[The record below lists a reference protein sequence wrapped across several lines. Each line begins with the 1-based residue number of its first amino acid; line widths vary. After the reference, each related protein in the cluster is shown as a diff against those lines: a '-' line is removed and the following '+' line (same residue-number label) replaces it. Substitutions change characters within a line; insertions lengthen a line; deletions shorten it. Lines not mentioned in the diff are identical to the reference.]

1 MCARPRSAASAP
13 RSEAGLANGIQAREA
28 KRRAK
33 APGTRAPR
41 PVTKLARI
49 VDELNRQI
57 ASGRLSEGEQ
67 LPSEEQLAA
76 KFGVSVGTLQKAL
89 TRLAHQGLI
98 IREHGRGT
106 FVARTRRAPAELRYL
121 TFRDRD
127 GRDLPLY
134 VHVVSVKTVRQR
146 GPWSDFLQRAEAFI
160 RIERMINV
168 GGEFEVFSEF
178 YVPEEEFLA
187 LRNLTPKTLERTSL
201 REVLREQFSL
211 PTVRADRLI
220 YPERL
225 PERIA
230 AQLRA
235 PTDAPGLIMELLGY
249 TTHDRPLSYQR
260 LFIGQ
265 LKAVLVVTQ

>member
-1 MCARPRSAASAP
+1 VGNGVQVRQTATHVGKQKRKRSATP
-13 RSEAGLANGIQAREA
+13 I
-28 KRRAK
+28 
-33 APGTRAPR
+33 
-41 PVTKLARI
+41 TKLARI
-49 VDELNRQI
+49 VDEVVRQI
-57 ASGRLSEGEQ
+57 TSGRLSEGQ
-67 LPSEEQLAA
+67 KLPSEEQLAA

-134 VHVVSVKTVRQR
+134 VHVLSVKTMRQS
-146 GPWSDFLQRAEAFI
+146 GPWSAFLEKADGFI
-160 RIERMINV
+160 RVERMINV

-178 YVPEEEFLA
+178 FVPEQEFLA
-187 LRNLTPKTLERTSL
+187 MHNLTPQALERTSL
-201 REVLREQFSL
+201 REVLREHFSL

-220 YPERL
+220 KQELFPARARAL
-225 PERIA
+225 
-230 AQLRA
+230 LRVA
-235 PTDAPGLIMELLGY
+235 GDTPGLVMELLGY
-249 TTHDRPLSYQR
+249 TTNDRPLCYQR
-260 LFIGQ
+260 LFIAD

>member
-1 MCARPRSAASAP
+1 V
-13 RSEAGLANGIQAREA
+13 ANGIQPREA
-28 KRRAK
+28 ERRGNAAGKRAAK
-33 APGTRAPR
+33 A
-41 PVTKLARI
+41 VTKLARI

-57 ASGRLSEGEQ
+57 ASGQLTEGEQ

-98 IREHGRGT
+98 IRRHGRGT

-121 TFRDRD
+121 TFRDRE

-146 GPWSDFLQRAEAFI
+146 GPWSEFLQKAQAFI

-178 YVPEEEFLA
+178 FVPEDEFLA
-187 LRNLTPKTLERTSL
+187 LHNLTPKALERTSL
-201 REVLREQFSL
+201 REVLREHFSL
-211 PTVRADRLI
+211 PTVRAERLI
-220 YPERL
+220 YREHL
-225 PERIA
+225 PERVA
-230 AQLRA
+230 ALLRA
-235 PTDAPGLIMELLGY
+235 PAETPGLVMELLGY

-260 LFIGQ
+260 LFIGE

>member
-1 MCARPRSAASAP
+1 M
-13 RSEAGLANGIQAREA
+13 QARQAGRGDTGAAE
-28 KRRAK
+28 KRR
-33 APGTRAPR
+33 GS

-49 VDELNRQI
+49 VDEVVRQI
-57 ASGRLSEGEQ
+57 SSGRLSEGEQ

-89 TRLAHQGLI
+89 TKLAHQGLI

-121 TFRDRD
+121 TFRDRE

-146 GPWSDFLQRAEAFI
+146 GPWSAFLQKADAFI

-178 YVPEEEFLA
+178 FVPEDEFLA
-187 LRNLTPKTLERTSL
+187 LHHLTSQALERTSL

-220 YPERL
+220 KREVFPK
-225 PERIA
+225 RISEL
-230 AQLRA
+230 LRVPA
-235 PTDAPGLIMELLGY
+235 DAPGLVMELLGY
-249 TTHDRPLSYQR
+249 TTNDRALCYQR
-260 LFIGQ
+260 LFISE
-265 LKAVLVVTQ
+265 LKAVLLVTQ